1 MPLQV
6 ECPRCPTVLEE
17 LDGRWV
23 CPVHGE
29 TAPLLCSE
37 SPDYHALTEHLD
49 NAGGMPTWAPWPM
62 PLGWSVSDFGAV
74 RPDAA
79 HASATYLTCGG
90 MTNSDGSV
98 LLTAV
103 TEEPGT
109 GLGARAAGVVH
120 DDPGAQTLGRPAQTR
135 VRASGATVQLWLLS
149 TVNEDSDD
157 TAPSQP
163 LEQSDR
169 AVLVGEARGR
179 WLWLVISPASAALGL
194 DAWGDFEDLGH
205 RGPELVDLAFTAR
218 PRGW

>member
-6 ECPRCPTVLEE
+6 ECPRCPTVVDED
-17 LDGRWV
+17 DGRWV

-29 TAPLLCSE
+29 TAPLWRAA
-37 SPDYHALTEHLD
+37 SPDYQSLAEHLEH
-49 NAGGMPTWAPWPM
+49 ASGMPTWAPWPL

-74 RPDAA
+74 LSDGA
-79 HASATYLTCGG
+79 HTGATFLTCGG

-98 LLTAV
+98 LLTVV

-109 GLGARAAGVVH
+109 GLGARVAGLVH

-135 VRASGATVQLWLLS
+135 VRAAGATVQLWLLS
-149 TVNEDSDD
+149 AIPDD
-157 TAPSQP
+157 DAAGQAV
-163 LEQSDR
+163 EQTDR

-194 DAWGDFEDLGH
+194 DAWGMLEDLGH
-205 RGPELVDLAFTAR
+205 RGPELVDLPFTPR